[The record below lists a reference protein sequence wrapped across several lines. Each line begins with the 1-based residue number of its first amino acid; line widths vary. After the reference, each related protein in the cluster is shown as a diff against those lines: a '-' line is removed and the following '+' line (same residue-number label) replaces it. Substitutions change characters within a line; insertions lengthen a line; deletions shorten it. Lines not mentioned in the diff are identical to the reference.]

1 MPLTTESRM
10 VKVESLYDLLNDK
23 IQQFSIADEVIS
35 IDVSYGYQQVQQES
49 VINQNLSR
57 KDKSR

>member
-1 MPLTTESRM
+1 M

-35 IDVSYGYQQVQQES
+35 IDVNYGYQQVQQES